1 MTEFLGS
8 SSTRKIVEI
17 QFEEFDLS
25 GYALYEEGKLKRVLL
40 FNHVP
45 YLKDEDSG
53 PGERGKRS
61 VYKVSLKGV
70 DGYGGPSG
78 QKMKMKMKMKR
89 DHKKRSFGTN
99 FGIRPGSYSSSSS
112 PSETS
117 TEKQVS
123 IKRLSIPYADHQT
136 GLTWAGQSY
145 DDAAPKGKLVVTKQ
159 SVEKD
164 VVVSATEAVLVEF

>member
-45 YLKDEDSG
+45 YLKEEDSG

-70 DGYGGPSG
+70 DGYGGSSG
-78 QKMKMKMKMKR
+78 QKMKMK
-89 DHKKRSFGTN
+89 
-99 FGIRPGSYSSSSS
+99 
-112 PSETS
+112 
-117 TEKQVS
+117 
-123 IKRLSIPYADHQT
+123 A
-136 GLTWAGQSY
+136 
-145 DDAAPKGKLVVTKQ
+145 
-159 SVEKD
+159 
-164 VVVSATEAVLVEF
+164 